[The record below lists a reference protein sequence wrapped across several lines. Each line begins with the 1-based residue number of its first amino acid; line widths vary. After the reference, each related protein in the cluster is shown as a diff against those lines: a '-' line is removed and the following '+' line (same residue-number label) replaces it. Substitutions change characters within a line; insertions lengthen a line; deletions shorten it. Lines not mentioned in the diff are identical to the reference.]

1 MLKSEQLNF
10 SINSG
15 RIKPRF
21 IDPEKAEILECASI
35 LADFYAEA
43 PALQLT
49 RGEVESSAN
58 TLVQSSE
65 FPKIAAGFNKLLFD
79 RCTFTPALELDYPAE
94 REKIF
99 TLQGARLLH
108 KEKLLPPPEFDLYGD
123 LPEFEV
129 VQSFHPLTA
138 AELLDRYNMAQ
149 AQGLI
154 ALADSVE
161 ITISTPETAELRRV
175 MKAVKFFRLLA
186 QFSVKNKDSVV
197 IAISGPFALFGPSRK
212 YALLLASLLPVIAR
226 THSKW
231 KLHARLRVKNR
242 LLTLH
247 LDHKSPLKSPSR
259 SFSAVIPEDIRLYHR
274 LFAEK
279 KSPWEIVGEAPF
291 IDGGN
296 QQIFFPDLS
305 FRHRESGQTVHLELF
320 HRWHSG
326 QLAQRLEFL
335 RQHPELPLI
344 IGIDRA
350 LTGKGQTLEELLQ
363 NDGFLL
369 QRCWLFRDF
378 PGVENTLRALN
389 KFSGQ

>member
-1 MLKSEQLNF
+1 MLKNEQLNF

-21 IDPEKAEILECASI
+21 IDPEKAEIRECAGKLI
-35 LADFYAEA
+35 DFYAEA

-99 TLQGARLLH
+99 TLQGARLLRR
-108 KEKLLPPPEFDLYGD
+108 EKLLAPPEFDLYGD
-123 LPEFEV
+123 LPEFELL
-129 VQSFHPLTA
+129 QSFRPLTVQ
-138 AELLDRYNMAQ
+138 ELPDRYNMAQ

-154 ALADSVE
+154 AFAENVE
-161 ITISTPETAELRRV
+161 ISISTPGTAELRRV

-186 QFSVKNKDSVV
+186 QFTAKNKGEVE

-212 YALLLASLLPVIAR
+212 YALLLASLLPVVVR
-226 THSKW
+226 TGGKW
-231 KLHARLRVKNR
+231 KLQAQVRMKNR
-242 LLTLH
+242 LLSLH
-247 LDHKSPLKSPSR
+247 LDHKSPLKAHSR
-259 SFSAVIPEDIRLYHR
+259 SFSSVIPEDIRLYHR

-279 KSPWEIVGEAPF
+279 ESPWEIVGEAPF

-305 FRHRESGQTVHLELF
+305 FRHRESGETVHLELF

-335 RQHPELPLI
+335 RRHPELPLI

-350 LTGKGQTLEELLQ
+350 LTGKKESLTDFLR
-363 NDGFLL
+363 NDEFLL
-369 QRCWLFRDF
+369 QRCWLFREF
-378 PGVENTLRALN
+378 PGVENTLRALK
-389 KFSGQ
+389 KFSGR